1 MSIRVVLAWTSEAP
15 ARSKG
20 ALMDDRPA
28 VERARLTPDDTPQS
42 AAPGRLYTIRP
53 YGEPDARAVGRLIA
67 DTYGRFNL
75 GWAAP
80 DELAKLLGPFRHAGS
95 ADPAHREAIAQVLRA
110 PMVYVAEGGGEIAG
124 VLRGRPGRLASLFV
138 RGDRQRLGI
147 GRRLV
152 ERFEEESKRQD
163 VRVVHVAAT
172 LYAIPFYTVMGYR
185 KTTGV
190 RNGGS
195 FEGRG
200 LRYQPMK
207 KVLP

>member
-1 MSIRVVLAWTSEAP
+1 
-15 ARSKG
+15 
-20 ALMDDRPA
+20 MDDRPA
-28 VERARLTPDDTPQS
+28 VEGTLLIPDDTPKS

-53 YGEPDARAVGRLIA
+53 YAESDAQAVGQLIA
-67 DTYGRFNL
+67 DTYSRFNL
-75 GWAAP
+75 GWAAR
-80 DELAKLLGPFRHAGS
+80 DELAKLLGPFQHAGS

-110 PMVYVAEGGGEIAG
+110 PMVYVAQGGGEIAG

-138 RGDRQRLGI
+138 RADRQRQGI

-152 ERFEEESKRQD
+152 ERFEEESKRQE
-163 VRVVHVAAT
+163 VPVIHVAST
-172 LYAIPFYTVMGYR
+172 IHAIPFYTVLGYR

-190 RNGGS
+190 RNGWS